1 MKILTLILAIIWMAI
16 FRGCKDLL
24 LTNHFITYGNGGGY
38 ASTCETLFSDY
49 PIGVEKLY
57 ELKSRNDL
65 KAPIYIIKDGNFTI
79 ADVRKGIF
87 GVVPIESCGDKWC
100 KNLLSLQR
108 NGVFYKKGRYSKK
121 RLLVVR

>member
-100 KNLLSLQR
+100 KIYYPC
-108 NGVFYKKGRYSKK
+108 GETEYFVKKDDIVK
-121 RLLVVR
+121 RKY

>member
-16 FRGCKDLL
+16 FSGCKDLL

-100 KNLLSLQR
+100 KIYYPCGQKEYF
-108 NGVFYKKGRYSKK
+108 VKKDDIVKRY
-121 RLLVVR
+121 

>member
-1 MKILTLILAIIWMAI
+1 MRILTLVSAIIWMAI
-16 FRGCKDLL
+16 FSGCKDLL

-38 ASTCETLFSDY
+38 VSTCETFFSDY

-79 ADVRKGIF
+79 VDVRKGIF

-100 KNLLSLQR
+100 KIYYPCDETEYF
-108 NGVFYKKGRYSKK
+108 VKKDDIVK
-121 RLLVVR
+121 RKY

>member
-100 KNLLSLQR
+100 KIYYPCSETEY
-108 NGVFYKKGRYSKK
+108 FIKKGDIVK
-121 RLLVVR
+121 RDY

>member
-1 MKILTLILAIIWMAI
+1 MRISALALVVFCIAI
-16 FRGCKDLL
+16 FSGCKDLL
-24 LTNHFITYGNGGGY
+24 LTNHFITYGNGGCY
-38 ASTCETLFSDY
+38 VSTCETFFSDY

-100 KNLLSLQR
+100 KIYYPCSETEYF
-108 NGVFYKKGRYSKK
+108 VKKGDIVK
-121 RLLVVR
+121 RKY

>member
-16 FRGCKDLL
+16 FSGCKDLL

-100 KNLLSLQR
+100 KIYYPCSETEYF
-108 NGVFYKKGRYSKK
+108 VKKGDIVK
-121 RLLVVR
+121 RDY